1 MVGRKQKVKVI
12 IAGSRTITDYG
23 TVVGAVEDSGFEITE
38 VVSGT
43 AKGVDQLGE
52 RYAMDECI
60 PIKKFKPQWA
70 KYKKTAGFIRNEKM
84 VNYVAPNGGLI
95 LVWDGQSSGSAHTL
109 KYAKQ
114 KGIKIYLH
122 IPGGRHVHIN

>member
-1 MVGRKQKVKVI
+1 MKVI

-23 TVVGAVEDSGFEITE
+23 TVVGAIEESGFEITE

-43 AKGVDQLGE
+43 ARGVDQLGE

-60 PIKKFKPQWA
+60 TIKRFPA
-70 KYKKTAGFIRNEKM
+70 KWRKSGKYNPNAGFIRNEKM
-84 VNYVAPNGGLI
+84 VDYVAPYGALV
-95 LVWDGQSSGSAHTL
+95 LVWDGQSKGSAHTL
-109 KYAKQ
+109 KFAKK

-122 IPGGRHVHIN
+122 IPGGRCVHIN